1 MWARGAWGARGAQ
14 GAQGAWGPRGARGAW
29 GAREARGAWGTRGA
43 WTPGGFLLGSPQ
55 EASPHSQP
63 AGGGPREATI
73 EAPQAPLVH
82 LENAE
87 NGVTKNNSQFS
98 SSSKKSKVSHPEDL
112 KDSSPPIESRLV
124 PASVAS
130 PEASYGPS
138 VSQRQW
144 SVLARGTNK
153 GKGVVDV
160 GRMAGTHWCGLHHT
174 TTLLYPPPPPPG
186 VGRDGGRTLQWRW
199 VGTPGPTDAAAT
211 TTSAALS
218 GALYPQ

>member
-1 MWARGAWGARGAQ
+1 MKS
-14 GAQGAWGPRGARGAW
+14 
-29 GAREARGAWGTRGA
+29 
-43 WTPGGFLLGSPQ
+43 GSQ
-55 EASPHSQP
+55 A

-98 SSSKKSKVSHPEDL
+98 SSSKKSKLSHPEDL

-130 PEASYGPS
+130 REASYGPS
-138 VSQRQW
+138 VSQRPW

-153 GKGVVDV
+153 GKGLVDV

-174 TTLLYPPPPPPG
+174 VIPST
-186 VGRDGGRTLQWRW
+186 
-199 VGTPGPTDAAAT
+199 AT
-211 TTSAALS
+211 TRCGKGWRADSAVEMGGYTGADRCCRHHDLGCPLRCPVPTVGQSWETSSSSSSSWLF
-218 GALYPQ
+218 